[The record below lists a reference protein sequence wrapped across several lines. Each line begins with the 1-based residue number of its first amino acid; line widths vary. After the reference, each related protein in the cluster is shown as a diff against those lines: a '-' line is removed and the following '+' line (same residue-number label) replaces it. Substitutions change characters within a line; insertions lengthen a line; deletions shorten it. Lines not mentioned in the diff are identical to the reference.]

1 MGMRALQPIP
11 ARDPLF
17 TIITDHEPLLCI
29 WKKSRPPLRIER
41 WGLRLQPYN
50 YVMKYI
56 PGSNN
61 PTDYMS
67 RNPIHIS
74 GTHRH
79 QKMAEQYV
87 NFIAPSSIPRAMK
100 IEDVKQATEDD
111 DMMQRVITLPKWT
124 LVPNSENGCRN
135 AEGVLQRS
143 G

>member
-1 MGMRALQPIP
+1 MGMRTLQPIP
-11 ARDPLF
+11 ARRSLF

-50 YVMKYI
+50 NVMKYI
-56 PGSNN
+56 PGSKN

-67 RNPIHIS
+67 RNPINIS

-100 IEDVKQATEDD
+100 IEYVKQATDATCHHT
-111 DMMQRVITLPKWT
+111 VPKWT